1 MRFLIALIALTT
13 SSLTCA
19 QELKPGK
26 WELLIKSEMTGIPV
40 PPQSRTIT
48 YCVDDKNKNQPFIG
62 NDTCRFGDKAV
73 QGNKVSWKM
82 TCEGDPKMLGD
93 ITLVIDGEKYSGT
106 SDITMT
112 ISGAPNMSMKGTYT
126 GRFLGP
132 C

>member
-1 MRFLIALIALTT
+1 
-13 SSLTCA
+13 
-19 QELKPGK
+19 
-26 WELLIKSEMTGIPV
+26 
-40 PPQSRTIT
+40 
-48 YCVDDKNKNQPFIG
+48 
-62 NDTCRFGDKAV
+62 
-73 QGNKVSWKM
+73 M

-112 ISGAPNMSMKGTYT
+112 ISGAPHMSMKGTYT